1 MKMKKPLSVWAV
13 QFVLCIV
20 TIVLSAAL
28 MRFCYLFGPLFLSN
42 LFKLSG
48 RQLLVSLSAVG
59 TMVVVIAFLGLTV
72 YAIQMRRKHGRI
84 LGLIA
89 LFALLILFVYLVE
102 SPWPPHGK
110 GYQQYTNAEQGFVNF
125 IEFLFFV
132 AFCVLIR
139 RFGYSRKSRIFF
151 LPID

>member
-20 TIVLSAAL
+20 TIALSAEL
-28 MRFCYLFGPLFLSN
+28 MWFCYQFGPLVLTN

-48 RQLLVSLSAVG
+48 RQVLVFLSDVG
-59 TMVVVIAFLGLTV
+59 IMVVVIAFLGWTIH
-72 YAIQMRRKHGRI
+72 AIQKRRKQGRI
-84 LGLIA
+84 LGLIV

-102 SPWPPHGK
+102 SPWPPRGR
-110 GYQQYTNAEQGFVNF
+110 GYQQYTDAEQGFVNL

-132 AFCVLIR
+132 AFCILIN
-139 RFGYSRKSRIFF
+139 RFGFSRKSRIFF

>member
-1 MKMKKPLSVWAV
+1 
-13 QFVLCIV
+13 
-20 TIVLSAAL
+20 
-28 MRFCYLFGPLFLSN
+28 
-42 LFKLSG
+42 
-48 RQLLVSLSAVG
+48 
-59 TMVVVIAFLGLTV
+59 MVVAIALLGWTIR
-72 YAIQMRRKHGRI
+72 AIQMRRKQGRV
-84 LGLIA
+84 LALIV

-102 SPWPPHGK
+102 SSWPPHGR
-110 GYQQYTNAEQGFVNF
+110 GYQQYTDAEQGFVNL

>member
-1 MKMKKPLSVWAV
+1 MKMRKPLSVWAV

-20 TIVLSAAL
+20 TIALSAEL
-28 MRFCYLFGPLFLSN
+28 MRFCYLLGPLVLSN
-42 LFKLSG
+42 LSG
-48 RQLLVSLSAVG
+48 RGLLVFLSVIG
-59 TMVVVIAFLGLTV
+59 IMFVVIAFLGWTIH
-72 YAIQMRRKHGRI
+72 AIQMRRKHGRI
-84 LGLIA
+84 LGLTV

-102 SPWPPHGK
+102 SSWPPRGR
-110 GYQQYTNAEQGFVNF
+110 GYQQYTNAEQGLVNL

-132 AFCVLIR
+132 AFCFLIR

>member
-13 QFVLCIV
+13 QFVFCTV
-20 TIVLSAAL
+20 TIALSAAL
-28 MRFCYLFGPLFLSN
+28 IRFCYLFGPLALSN
-42 LFKLSG
+42 LSG
-48 RQLLVSLSAVG
+48 RRLLVFLSIVG
-59 TMVVVIAFLGLTV
+59 IMVVAIALLGWTIR
-72 YAIQMRRKHGRI
+72 AIQMRRKQGRV
-84 LGLIA
+84 LALIV

-102 SPWPPHGK
+102 SSWPPHGR
-110 GYQQYTNAEQGFVNF
+110 GYQQYTDAEQGFVNL

>member
-13 QFVLCIV
+13 QFVFCTV
-20 TIVLSAAL
+20 TIALSAAL
-28 MRFCYLFGPLFLSN
+28 IWFCYLFGPLALSN
-42 LFKLSG
+42 LSG
-48 RQLLVSLSAVG
+48 RRLLVFLSIVG
-59 TMVVVIAFLGLTV
+59 IMVVAIALLGWTIR
-72 YAIQMRRKHGRI
+72 AIQMRRKQGRV
-84 LGLIA
+84 LALIV

-102 SPWPPHGK
+102 SSWPPHGR
-110 GYQQYTNAEQGFVNF
+110 GYQQYTDAEQGFVNL